1 MSEKLSPG
9 YLHEKSRLQKMVEN
23 SRNYVNRNNI
33 NVKLQISICIW
44 IFTCTKSTFL
54 FLKDACMA
62 LEHAISGFFL
72 YFLDFLISVI
82 VHVRNQPIVI
92 FGKKYEDLALG
103 IFL

>member
-1 MSEKLSPG
+1 
-9 YLHEKSRLQKMVEN
+9 
-23 SRNYVNRNNI
+23 
-33 NVKLQISICIW
+33 
-44 IFTCTKSTFL
+44 
-54 FLKDACMA
+54 MA